1 MLKNEK
7 ILIAGPASQVA
18 FPIARE
24 LVRTNTVVGLARFG
38 NPADRA
44 RVEALGVKCFAADLA
59 GDAFDRLPDDFT
71 YVLNFAVVRT
81 GNFDYDLAAN
91 GEGTA
96 RLMAH
101 CRKAKAWLQCSST
114 AVYAYAGHHPLK
126 ETDPLGENGHR
137 FLSSTYTLAKIAAET
152 MARFGARQW
161 NIPTIVARLNVPY
174 GDNGGWPA
182 HHLNDMIAGSPI
194 PVHPEKPNLY
204 NPIHED
210 DAIAHVPKL
219 LAAAAVPA
227 TTVNWGGSQPVALED
242 WCRYMGELTGI
253 EPKFVETER
262 TIGSVPIDL
271 TRMHQLLGHTTVDWR
286 DGIRRM
292 LRARHPERLRQ

>member
-24 LVRTNTVVGLARFG
+24 LVKHNEVFGLARFG

-44 RVEALGVKCFAADLA
+44 RVEALGVKCLVADLA
-59 GDAFDRLPDDFT
+59 RDSFDHLPDDFT
-71 YVLNFAVVRT
+71 YVLNFAVVRSDD
-81 GNFDYDLAAN
+81 FDYDLAAN

-101 CRKAKAWLQCSST
+101 CRTAKAWLQCSST
-114 AVYAYAGHHPLK
+114 AVYAYAGHQLLK

-137 FLSSTYTLAKIAAET
+137 FMAPTYTLAKIAAET
-152 MARFGARQW
+152 LARFGARQW
-161 NIPTIVARLNVPY
+161 NIPTTIARLNVPY

-182 HHLNDMIAGSPI
+182 YHLNDMIAGSPI

-210 DAIAHVPKL
+210 DSIAQVPKL

-227 TTVNWGGSQPVALED
+227 TTVNWGGSQQVALED

-271 TRMHQLLGHTTVDWR
+271 TQMHQLLGQTRVDWH

-292 LRARHPERLRQ
+292 IRARHPELLRQ

>member
-7 ILIAGPASQVA
+7 ILITGPASQVA
-18 FPIARE
+18 FPVARE
-24 LVRTNTVVGLARFG
+24 LVKANEVFGLARFG

-44 RVEALGVKCFAADLA
+44 RVEALGVKCVAADLA
-59 GDAFDRLPDDFT
+59 RDAFDHLPDDFT
-71 YVLNFAVVRT
+71 YVLNFAVVRSD
-81 GNFDYDLAAN
+81 NFEYDLAAN

-101 CRKAKAWLQCSST
+101 CRTAKAWLQCSST
-114 AVYAYAGHHPLK
+114 AVYAYAGHQPLK

-137 FLSSTYTLAKIAAET
+137 IFAPTYTLAKIAAET

-161 NIPTIVARLNVPY
+161 NIPTTIARLNVPY

-182 HHLNDMIAGSPI
+182 YHLNDMIAGSPI

-210 DAIAHVPKL
+210 DSIAHVPKL

-227 TTVNWGGSQPVALED
+227 TTVNWGGSQQVALED
-242 WCRYMGELTGI
+242 WCRYMGELTGVD
-253 EPKFVETER
+253 PKFVETDR
-262 TIGSVPIDL
+262 CIGSVTIDL

-286 DGIRRM
+286 GGIRRM
-292 LRARHPERLRQ
+292 VRARHPELLRQ